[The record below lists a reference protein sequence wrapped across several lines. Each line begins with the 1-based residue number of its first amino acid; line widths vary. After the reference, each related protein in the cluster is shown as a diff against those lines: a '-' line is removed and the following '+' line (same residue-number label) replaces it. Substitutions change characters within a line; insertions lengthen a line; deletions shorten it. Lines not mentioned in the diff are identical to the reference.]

1 MLLQVGL
8 FIIVDQMFFGNLQV
22 TGDDV
27 GTYKVTLSNDLGE
40 ASTEGKLTLSGAPQ
54 FKEKIEDQKCGVDEP
69 WKIVA
74 LVTGEPELTW

>member
-1 MLLQVGL
+1 MNRKFVKNP
-8 FIIVDQMFFGNLQV
+8 INYIQV

>member
-1 MLLQVGL
+1 MGQ
-8 FIIVDQMFFGNLQV
+8 NLPLILKSDSVQV

-54 FKEKIEDQKCGVDEP
+54 FKEKIEDQSTDAMICR
-69 WKIVA
+69 
-74 LVTGEPELTW
+74 